1 MPELT
6 KPGPQA
12 DILIIDDT
20 PDNLRLLNQILAR
33 QYKVR
38 LAPSGPIGLTAV
50 RSVPPDLILLDIMM
64 PGMSGYEVAEQLK
77 ADPVTHDIPIIF
89 ISALDDV
96 DSKVQGFAV
105 GGVDYVTKPFQE
117 KEVLVRV
124 NTHLSLRALYKQ
136 AQAELAE
143 RRQAEKTLREN
154 QALFDLFIH
163 NSPIYAYIKSVTSS
177 ENRVLAASEN
187 FDEMIGVPGSKM
199 AGKTMEELFPAALA
213 KKIMADDWDVV
224 SHQHMIK
231 LDEDLNGRNYTTIK
245 FPIILGEKTML
256 AGYTIDITERKQAE
270 EVLRDSRD
278 KLSAANAAL
287 EKASRLKDEFLA
299 SMSHELRTPLTGILG
314 LSEALQL
321 FTYGPLNDKQL
332 KALKTIETSGR
343 HLLDLIN
350 DILDLS
356 KIEAAKLDMR
366 FEPFSV
372 SDICQASLQLVKGVA
387 SQRQQN
393 VSFNLDPAAGIIRA
407 DVRRL
412 KQMLVNLLSNA
423 VKFTPEGGSL
433 GLDVVTSPEEKLIRF
448 VVWDNGIGIKPDEM
462 VKLFK
467 PFVQLD
473 SSLSRQYSG
482 TGLGL
487 SLVQR
492 LAELHGGSVKVES
505 TPGEGSRFT
514 ISLPWSPD
522 VTRPAPNLFP
532 NEPEMLLRNTLF
544 IEDNELDAEYATR
557 YLQELNI
564 HNIIHPTIRGA
575 LEKAAFLR
583 PSVILLDLHL
593 PDGSGLDLLNALK
606 TDARTHKIPVIIVSV
621 EERRADAIRMGALGY
636 LVKPFGKEELLTELN
651 KAANLS
657 RMVEPVMIIGS
668 SGQAPLVMLADDNEM
683 VLSTISDFLSAKGF
697 RVLAT
702 RSGAEL
708 LECAPSASPDI
719 ILVDI
724 QMPGMDGMETMRHLR
739 AHPDPKLAKTPIIAV
754 TALAM
759 SGDREKCLEAGADD
773 YISKPI
779 AMKKLVDRILE
790 ILEQRNPSKP

>member
-393 VSFNLDPAAGIIRA
+393 
-407 DVRRL
+407 
-412 KQMLVNLLSNA
+412 LSHLS
-423 VKFTPEGGSL
+423 KMHSCGE
-433 GLDVVTSPEEKLIRF
+433 
-448 VVWDNGIGIKPDEM
+448 
-462 VKLFK
+462 
-467 PFVQLD
+467 QLD
-473 SSLSRQYSG
+473 LYR
-482 TGLGL
+482 
-487 SLVQR
+487 
-492 LAELHGGSVKVES
+492 
-505 TPGEGSRFT
+505 
-514 ISLPWSPD
+514 
-522 VTRPAPNLFP
+522 
-532 NEPEMLLRNTLF
+532 
-544 IEDNELDAEYATR
+544 
-557 YLQELNI
+557 
-564 HNIIHPTIRGA
+564 
-575 LEKAAFLR
+575 
-583 PSVILLDLHL
+583 
-593 PDGSGLDLLNALK
+593 
-606 TDARTHKIPVIIVSV
+606 
-621 EERRADAIRMGALGY
+621 
-636 LVKPFGKEELLTELN
+636 
-651 KAANLS
+651 
-657 RMVEPVMIIGS
+657 
-668 SGQAPLVMLADDNEM
+668 
-683 VLSTISDFLSAKGF
+683 
-697 RVLAT
+697 
-702 RSGAEL
+702 
-708 LECAPSASPDI
+708 
-719 ILVDI
+719 
-724 QMPGMDGMETMRHLR
+724 
-739 AHPDPKLAKTPIIAV
+739 
-754 TALAM
+754 
-759 SGDREKCLEAGADD
+759 
-773 YISKPI
+773 
-779 AMKKLVDRILE
+779 
-790 ILEQRNPSKP
+790 